1 MDIVT
6 VGPFT
11 VLQIPVG
18 EGLELMELSGSE
30 DKRFTRKLIELCV
43 RKDGQPVLDIVPFS
57 ELMPHL
63 TEVVNVALR
72 INGFKKPDQAD
83 SEPKHVKRVG

>member
-1 MDIVT
+1 MDIVN

-11 VLQIPVG
+11 VHQIPVG

-43 RKDGQPVLDIVPFS
+43 RKDGQAVLDNVPFA

-63 TEVVNVALR
+63 TDVVNEALR
-72 INGFKKPDQAD
+72 LNGFKKQEKTE